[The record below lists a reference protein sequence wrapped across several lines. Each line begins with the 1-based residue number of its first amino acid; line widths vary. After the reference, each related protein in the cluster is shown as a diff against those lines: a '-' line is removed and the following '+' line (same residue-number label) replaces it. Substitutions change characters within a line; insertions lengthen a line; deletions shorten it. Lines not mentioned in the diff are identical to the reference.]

1 MNGRQM
7 GRRQF
12 LRHGLRYGTASAVL
26 LGGGAS
32 LLAACGNEEQASGG
46 NVEGGAEGSGAISS
60 LGLSLTVDPRI
71 LRGFEQAT
79 GHAIDGQADTV
90 GNMQVQWTQGAYRN
104 TDILEPNA
112 QWVGPIA
119 ANDLLRPV
127 PVSEVPRWDDNVL
140 PLFREPG
147 APGYVEASGW
157 PLATIYTEEAR
168 ENGSFDEFLMVPT
181 WFGFD
186 AFGYLTNRVTEG
198 EDMDSY
204 GLIFDER
211 YAGRAALF
219 DDAIQTPLKVATYL
233 QGSGQYKFDGPL
245 GNLTKED
252 LGVVFEFLAEMN
264 ARNQFRL
271 LWDDFGQL
279 VDLLVSEEIWVCDAW
294 SSAIYAAQ
302 DQGAEARFV
311 DNPTEGNN
319 AWWYGVLVS
328 PETEDYE
335 AVIDYIDYWLGGE
348 PHKTMA
354 VQGYYSPRPDLVK
367 PLIEDEFTTDPDVSD
382 WDYWY
387 GGATENR
394 PSLESRIASIAE
406 WQQYPDEF
414 AEYSRLWTEFT
425 TG

>member
-1 MNGRQM
+1 M
-7 GRRQF
+7 GGNPVSRRQF
-12 LRHGLRYGTASAVL
+12 IGGGLRLGATAVL
-26 LGGGAS
+26 LGGGGAI
-32 LLAACGNEEQASGG
+32 LAACSGNDRAGNGDGGG
-46 NVEGGAEGSGAISS
+46 NGTGAGTISS

-71 LRGFEQAT
+71 MQGFEQAT
-79 GHAIDGQADTV
+79 GHTINGQADTV
-90 GNMQVQWTQGAYRN
+90 GNMQVQWSQGAY
-104 TDILEPNA
+104 TSVDILEPNA

-119 ANDLLRPV
+119 ANELLRPV
-127 PVSEVPRWDDNVL
+127 PVSDVPKWDDNVL
-140 PLFREPG
+140 PLFRQAG
-147 APGYVEASGW
+147 APGFVESSGW
-157 PLATIYTEEAR
+157 PLRTIYTDQAR
-168 ENGSFDEFLMVPT
+168 DSGDLDEFQMVPT

-186 AFGYLTNRVTEG
+186 AFGYLTNRITEG

-219 DDAIQTPLKVATYL
+219 DDPIQTPLKVATYL
-233 QGSGQYKFDGPL
+233 QGSGQYDFEGPL
-245 GNLTKED
+245 GNLTRDD
-252 LGVVFEFLAEMN
+252 LAIVFEFLAEAN
-264 ARNQFRL
+264 SRGQFRL
-271 LWDDFGQL
+271 LWNDFGQL

-302 DQGAEARFV
+302 EQGAEARFV

-328 PETEDYE
+328 PEADDYE
-335 AVIDYIDYWLGGE
+335 AVLDYVDHWLGGE
-348 PHKTMA
+348 PHA
-354 VQGYYSPRPDLVK
+354 VLATQGYYSPRPDLVQ
-367 PLIEDEFTTDPDVSD
+367 PLIEDSFTTDPDVSD

-387 GGATENR
+387 GGATDAR
-394 PSLESRIASIAE
+394 PSLESRIENIAE